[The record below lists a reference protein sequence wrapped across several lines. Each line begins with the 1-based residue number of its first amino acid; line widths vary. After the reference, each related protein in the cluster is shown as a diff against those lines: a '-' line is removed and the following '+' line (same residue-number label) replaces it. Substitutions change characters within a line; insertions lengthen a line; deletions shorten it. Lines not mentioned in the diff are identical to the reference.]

1 MKQYLLPKCGNFY
14 KANLHVHTTI
24 SDGKVTPEEVKA
36 GYKSHGYSIVAFTDH
51 EVFVPHNDL
60 SDSEFLAI
68 NSVEIA
74 KNDNMPGGFKYNK
87 SFHMNLYAKSKEQ
100 TECAVTYAKNVF
112 VENSKQYISE
122 ACAANKY
129 SHHHSTGSMNDFIRR
144 ATDDGFLVCYNHPVW
159 SLHEHDDYIG
169 LQGIW
174 GIEVLNYA
182 SARGG
187 YVDTVQPFE
196 ELMNVG
202 QRPVAIASDD
212 AHSLAGSA
220 YGGWNM
226 IKARSLSYED
236 VMAAMERGDLYASSG
251 PSIEEL
257 YIEDGVVHVKTS
269 AAVSVFL
276 LTDIRFTRVAH
287 GTEEA
292 PLTEAS
298 FDINEFINGER
309 ECKVCRR
316 TAPRFRIEVKD
327 RLGNKAWTRAY
338 FLDELGLI

>member
-1 MKQYLLPKCGNFY
+1 MRQYLLSENGTFY

-24 SDGKVTPEEVKA
+24 SDGRVTPEEVKE
-36 GYKSHGYSIVAFTDH
+36 GYKAHGYSIVAFTDH

-87 SFHMNLYAKSKEQ
+87 SFHMNLYAKDKEQ
-100 TECAVTYAKNVF
+100 TECAVAYGKNIF
-112 VENSKQYISE
+112 CEHSKQYVSE
-122 ACAANKY
+122 SCLNNVY
-129 SHHHSTGSMNDFIRR
+129 RHHHSTSGMNDFIRR
-144 ATDDGFLVCYNHPVW
+144 ANEDGFLVCYNHPVW

-169 LQGIW
+169 LKGLW
-174 GIEVLNYA
+174 AIEVFNHS

-187 YVDTVQPFE
+187 YVDTVQPLE
-196 ELMNVG
+196 ELLNAG
-202 QRPVAIASDD
+202 QRLSVVASDD
-212 AHSLAGSA
+212 AHALNASA

-226 IKARSLSYED
+226 IKAESLTYES
-236 VMAAMERGDLYASSG
+236 VIEAMEKGDLYASTG

-257 YIEDGVVHVKTS
+257 YIEDGIVHIKTS

-276 LTDIRFTRVAH
+276 LTDIRFTRAAH
-287 GTEEA
+287 GTEDE
-292 PLTEAS
+292 PLTEVK
-298 FDINEFINGER
+298 FDINDFINGER